1 MEPFVATVH
10 LSVLAMALLMEY
22 SLVVVQEGSAL
33 LMSPMVRVLVLQV
46 SLA

>member
-10 LSVLAMALLMEY
+10 LSVSAMALLMEY
-22 SLVVVQEGSAL
+22 SLVAVQEGSVL
-33 LMSPMVRVLVLQV
+33 LMSPMARVSVLQV